1 MHSPLLFRYIT
12 KSERVWLE
20 SFRSNECPR
29 LSIKGHIFWRII
41 SLTGYNL
48 IAYKM
53 RSSSFEEEFTIQELK
68 SLEKTGKNYAP
79 GKILEAR

>member
-1 MHSPLLFRYIT
+1 
-12 KSERVWLE
+12 
-20 SFRSNECPR
+20 
-29 LSIKGHIFWRII
+29 
-41 SLTGYNL
+41 LTGYNL

-68 SLEKTGKNYAP
+68 PFEKAGKSYAP